1 MSQLPIKSIPMLI
14 NHLQSVFA
22 ERSRKNPSYSLRAFS
37 KSLDMD
43 SSTLSALLSGK
54 RPMTTKTA
62 MKIIDRLEINEPLQ
76 VQKLLMGVLGA
87 EDAPQSYSD
96 IDLDSAEMISSWEH
110 FAILAVLELPKAKTD
125 TTSIAKRLNIPM
137 GVALE
142 CLVRLQKLGLVAKDT
157 TQWKLTGNNMS
168 TPKNI
173 PSSKIREGHRQFI
186 HRAIE
191 SLESHS
197 VDQRDITGITMAI
210 NKKKLVEAKG
220 LIEDFRRRL
229 SAFLETGNRDSVYR
243 LNVQLF
249 PLTQENQK

>member
-1 MSQLPIKSIPMLI
+1 MLI

-87 EDAPQSYSD
+87 EEAPQAYSD
-96 IDLDSAEMISSWEH
+96 IDLESAEMISSWEH

-125 TTSIAKRLNIPM
+125 TTAIGKRLNIPL
-137 GVALE
+137 GVTLE
-142 CLVRLQKLGLVAKDT
+142 CLVRLQKLGLVTKDAT
-157 TQWKLTGNNMS
+157 AWKLTGNNMS

-191 SLESHS
+191 SLEQHS
-197 VDQRDITGITMAI
+197 VEQRDITGITMAI
-210 NKKKLVEAKG
+210 NKKKLAEAKS
-220 LIEDFRRRL
+220 LIEDFRRRI
-229 SAFLETGNRDSVYR
+229 SAFLETGTRDSVYR

-249 PLTQENQK
+249 PLTQENPK